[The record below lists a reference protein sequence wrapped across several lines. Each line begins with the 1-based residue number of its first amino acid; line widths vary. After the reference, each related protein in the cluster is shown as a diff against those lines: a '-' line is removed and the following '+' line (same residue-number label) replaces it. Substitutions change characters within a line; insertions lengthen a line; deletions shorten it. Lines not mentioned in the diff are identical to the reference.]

1 MAKPKK
7 GKEYIPKTEDAA
19 KVLENAKAMMSIDEE
34 INSIFGDS
42 TTEEIPNSKK
52 IIDLVCKNPFITKS
66 EIARILN
73 VAPSNIYQAM
83 NNQYYKDLF
92 SEIETILKDRLARI
106 YLKSI
111 ERSERLLESK
121 GTKDEVVWSIARFF
135 LGKKIDQMA
144 FDGDGDSPDE
154 IIFETRITRTGI
166 LEKEQKKIYYR
177 NNNINIE
184 DEVKMVK
191 ELKDQEKRYNA
202 KLAELHYAYESCLN
216 NDKIKRLKEELHS
229 IDLELDSYLSDHIE
243 ENDELKSN
251 SLVNFFKD
259 RLAACEASLHHYIIQ
274 AENQEFSNEKA
285 MLLKKGVDFYRHVL
299 LANYLEYQDDKY
311 VCKSKNNW

>member
-1 MAKPKK
+1 
-7 GKEYIPKTEDAA
+7 
-19 KVLENAKAMMSIDEE
+19 
-34 INSIFGDS
+34 
-42 TTEEIPNSKK
+42 
-52 IIDLVCKNPFITKS
+52 
-66 EIARILN
+66 
-73 VAPSNIYQAM
+73 
-83 NNQYYKDLF
+83 
-92 SEIETILKDRLARI
+92 
-106 YLKSI
+106 
-111 ERSERLLESK
+111 
-121 GTKDEVVWSIARFF
+121 
-135 LGKKIDQMA
+135 
-144 FDGDGDSPDE
+144 
-154 IIFETRITRTGI
+154 
-166 LEKEQKKIYYR
+166 
-177 NNNINIE
+177 
-184 DEVKMVK
+184 MVK

-251 SLVNFFKD
+251 SLVHFFKD